1 MINAIKQLWNKYCKE
16 IEPHIKELKEVWA
29 NGIDEIHIIWA
40 DAKVEQHQKN
50 IDKLA
55 IEAQLKIDELKQN
68 PYFK

>member
-1 MINAIKQLWNKYCKE
+1 MINAIKQLWNEYCKE
-16 IEPHIKELKEVWA
+16 IEPEIKEIKEAWA

-40 DAKVEQHQKN
+40 NTKVEEHQKN

-55 IEAQLKIDELKQN
+55 IKAQLKIDELKQN

>member
-1 MINAIKQLWNKYCKE
+1 MITAIKQLWNEYCKE
-16 IEPHIKELKEVWA
+16 IEPEIKEIKEAWA

-40 DAKVEQHQKN
+40 DAKTEQHQKN